1 MESNS
6 NRTAGVIDSF
16 TPGAPGYDDHSTC
29 TVRDDGPGNEIC
41 KVSIRENI
49 WLLDH
54 LPLVGKRIR
63 FTKIRGQQGLVA
75 EEIELE

>member
-16 TPGAPGYDDHSTC
+16 TPGAPGYGDHSTC
-29 TVRDDGPGNEIC
+29 TVRDDGLENEIY
-41 KVSIRENI
+41 KVNIRQNM

-63 FTKIRGQQGLVA
+63 FSRTRGQQGLVA